1 MLKINQKKQ
10 LIFSGN
16 KIKDYEKIITIN
28 GRNGY
33 NVKCLCTV

>member
-1 MLKINQKKQ
+1 MLKINQKRQ

-16 KIKDYEKIITIN
+16 KIKNYEKIITVN
-28 GRNGY
+28 GRNDC